1 MERFLSKRLVLLAL
15 AAILFLTAWNRGIP
29 LLYLMFSLLLATVLL
44 GQLLPYLAL
53 GRIEVERTAP
63 GVAVV
68 GDPVALGFSLRN
80 LGLLPRFMVEVS
92 DRFPCGDY
100 GRTEPLL
107 FVPYLAA
114 GGAIRQELRV
124 ACAVRGEFTLGPLQ
138 LASAFPLGIARRRR
152 QLSKGCL
159 QLLVYPETFPIAG
172 LAITPSSTSHREAG
186 ESISIAGGS
195 EEFFGIRE
203 YRAGDSIR
211 KVHWPSSARRNQL
224 VVKEMEMR
232 VSAQVTLLL
241 DLYEPAHAGRGAE
254 HSLEYAV
261 KIAASLCR
269 HILERQH
276 QACLIGHG
284 ERLHVSPCRVG
295 QEHLRELLTML
306 AKVKTGVVP
315 FARLLQNAEAR
326 MRDGQSVFLV
336 CSGRSLAPLEM
347 RQALA
352 LLKAKRMQVVV
363 VLVETAGFGGKDHP
377 DLHRELSA
385 SGVRFHRM
393 GKGDFFTALF
403 QPGSSTSRNLADA

>member
-29 LLYLMFSLLLATVLL
+29 LLYLMFSLLLATLLL

-63 GVAVV
+63 GVAMV
-68 GDPVALGFSLRN
+68 GDLVALGFFLRN
-80 LGLLPRFMVEVS
+80 PGLLPRFMVEVS

-107 FVPYLAA
+107 FIPYLTA
-114 GGAIRQELRV
+114 GGDLRQELRV

-152 QLSKGCL
+152 QLSKGSQ
-159 QLLVYPETFPIAG
+159 QLLVYPATFAIADLPI
-172 LAITPSSTSHREAG
+172 LPSSRTHREAG
-186 ESISIAGGS
+186 ETISIAGGS

-203 YRAGDSIR
+203 YRSGDSIR

-224 VVKEMEMR
+224 VVKEMEVR
-232 VSAQVTLLL
+232 VCAQVTLLI
-241 DLYEPAHAGRGAE
+241 DLYEPAHAGKGAE

-276 QACLIGHG
+276 QARLIGHG
-284 ERLHVSPCRVG
+284 ERLHVSPCRPG

-306 AKVKTGVVP
+306 AKVKTGTVP
-315 FARLLQNAEAR
+315 FLRLLQGADAQ
-326 MRDGQSVFLV
+326 MQDGQSVFLV
-336 CSGRSLAPLEM
+336 CSGRSLDSLET

-352 LLKAKRMQVVV
+352 LLKAKRLQVLV

-377 DLHRELSA
+377 DLYRELA
-385 SGVRFHRM
+385 AAGVRFYHL
-393 GKGDFFTALF
+393 GKGDSFTSLF
-403 QPGSSTSRNLADA
+403 QTC